1 MLRVDV
7 ANNKLRSIAGIV
19 REHGVGYE
27 KSHFTKKL
35 ENNVSLNPKQCLG
48 FLVQSMFS
56 DVG

>member
-1 MLRVDV
+1 VDV